1 MTLTFG
7 LKIKLNFPSMI
18 AIRDCHWCKTRCQLD
33 KTRNYF
39 TNNFFPCSQMNRWK
53 KKGLSVMPM
62 KYGIG
67 WNGGNY
73 NVYMTIYHVD
83 GTVAIAHGGIE
94 SGQGIN
100 TKVFE
105 GRLSEMFKNTEF

>member
-1 MTLTFG
+1 
-7 LKIKLNFPSMI
+7 
-18 AIRDCHWCKTRCQLD
+18 
-33 KTRNYF
+33 
-39 TNNFFPCSQMNRWK
+39 MNRWK

-67 WNGGNY
+67 WDGGNY

-100 TKVFE
+100 TKV
-105 GRLSEMFKNTEF
+105 SEPRSSGMFKNTEI